1 MGNAYRGN
9 STYSGVPPRSN
20 EWIKKSY
27 VSESDNLSRPGILDA
42 EGRKMPIMLAT
53 PNYTA
58 QGYVAKVETVVEQV
72 RVPLVIQYRNSSP
85 PEVVPVKDY
94 GYKVEPIKENGYK
107 AEPFKDYG
115 YKPEPVK
122 DYGYK
127 PEPVKEYGY
136 KPEPVKDYGY
146 KPQPVKD
153 YGYKPEP
160 VREYGYKP
168 EPVKEY
174 EYKTEPVKEYGYK
187 PEPLKDYGYKP
198 EPVKEYGY
206 KTEPMK
212 NYGYKAEP
220 VKDYGYKAEPRK
232 DYTYKTEPMRDY
244 TYKPAND
251 YGYKAEPMKDY
262 TYKNEPV
269 KEYGK
274 VEPMKDN
281 NYAHDRPRE
290 VEDFITNIQT
300 EASRPRRVSPPG
312 ISNWPLAPLA
322 NRQNGNTGSG
332 DYNNSSNKDWLKP
345 SGNTIRNENNDD
357 YQQKNGNAME
367 PAMITT
373 GGWVRPSRTTWSTPP
388 PNHPDATLGKPT
400 TDIGTAVDNLKD
412 ALKPLY
418 LSTPPSRYTVPV
430 STTVPKRDAY
440 GETID
445 SKEAARRYGGAKID

>member
-1 MGNAYRGN
+1 MAGYGYAYRGN
-9 STYSGVPPRSN
+9 STYSGVPPRSD

-27 VSESDNLSRPGILDA
+27 VSESDNLSRPVIVDA
-42 EGRKMPIMLAT
+42 EGRKMPIMLGQT

-58 QGYVAKVETVVEQV
+58 QGYVTKVETVVEHV

-85 PEVVPVKDY
+85 PEVGPVKDY

-107 AEPFKDYG
+107 AEPVKDYG
-115 YKPEPVK
+115 YKPEPVR

-136 KPEPVKDYGY
+136 KPEPVK
-146 KPQPVKD
+146 
-153 YGYKPEP
+153 
-160 VREYGYKP
+160 EYG
-168 EPVKEY
+168 
-174 EYKTEPVKEYGYK
+174 YKTEPVKEYGYK
-187 PEPLKDYGYKP
+187 PEPMKDYGYKT

-220 VKDYGYKAEPRK
+220 VKDYGYKAEPMK
-232 DYTYKTEPMRDY
+232 DY

-251 YGYKAEPMKDY
+251 YGYKAEPMRDY

-274 VEPMKDN
+274 VEPVKDN
-281 NYAHDRPRE
+281 KYAHDRPRE
-290 VEDFITNIQT
+290 VEDFITNVQT
-300 EASRPRRVSPPG
+300 GASRPRSRVGPPG
-312 ISNWPLAPLA
+312 VSNWPLAPPS
-322 NRQNGNTGSG
+322 NRQNNGNTGSG
-332 DYNNSSNKDWLKP
+332 DYNNSGNKDWLKP

-357 YQQKNGNAME
+357 YHQKNGNTME
-367 PAMITT
+367 PAMINT

-388 PNHPDATLGKPT
+388 PTHPDATLGKPT
-400 TDIGTAVDNLKD
+400 SDIGTAVDNLKD

-430 STTVPKRDAY
+430 STT
-440 GETID
+440 ID
-445 SKEAARRYGGAKID
+445 SKEAVRRYGGAKID